1 MAGTPCI
8 EIIAVAYQRYGELR
22 VFVQS
27 ILNQTAGNWRLQV
40 IHDGPDEHFDRI
52 MAGHAAEAEGRIA
65 YSHSATRFNDYGHS
79 LREIGLARAEGD
91 YVLITNADNYYIPRF
106 VEFCTKAVADTS
118 ADIVMYDMVHSHE
131 NPGLRKLPAYSYFQT
146 EYSINNID
154 MGAAI
159 VRRTIAQQAGFADKS
174 YAADAVY
181 FEKVAMVKKEQTRL
195 CKINRVM
202 LVHN

>member
-1 MAGTPCI
+1 MSAQTCI
-8 EIIAVAYQRYGELR
+8 EIIAVAHLRYGELR

-40 IHDGPDEHFDRI
+40 IHDGPDESFDRI
-52 MAGHAAEAEGRIA
+52 MAAYQAEAPERIR
-65 YSHSATRFNDYGHS
+65 YSHTGTRHNDYGHS

-106 VEFCTKAVADTS
+106 VEYCTKAVSDTG
-118 ADIVMYDMVHSHE
+118 ADIIMYDMVHSHE
-131 NPGLRKLPAYSYFQT
+131 NPGQRTLPAYSYFQT
-146 EYSINNID
+146 QYSINNID

-181 FEKVAMVKKEQTRL
+181 FEKVALVKREKTTL